1 MIKENI
7 EKIKKIV
14 DSTCQ
19 DENRKNTITLVAVSK
34 TKPVEQLMEAYNSG
48 QRIFGENKV
57 QELCKKQEVMPKD
70 IEWHM
75 IGHLQRNKVKYLVP
89 FVSLIHSV
97 DSLRLAEEISKEA
110 SKIGRTIPI
119 LIEVNIAREES
130 KHGLFE
136 EDVVNV
142 IENIAKLPYVSIQ
155 GLMTI
160 APFTEKPEENRIYFK
175 KMYQL
180 YVDIQ
185 NKNIHNVDMKI
196 LSMGM
201 TNDYEVAIREGSTM
215 IRVGT
220 GIFGDREIL

>member
-119 LIEVNIAREES
+119 LIEVNIAKEES

-142 IENIAKLPYVSIQ
+142 I
-155 GLMTI
+155 
-160 APFTEKPEENRIYFK
+160 
-175 KMYQL
+175 
-180 YVDIQ
+180 
-185 NKNIHNVDMKI
+185 
-196 LSMGM
+196 
-201 TNDYEVAIREGSTM
+201 
-215 IRVGT
+215 
-220 GIFGDREIL
+220 